1 LARRQQGSWFWASR
15 IPAVDAVGVLPGGE
29 AGARRKQCAGV
40 AVACH
45 DVNGVVW
52 LARREA
58 RRDTGGVAVLAASWK
73 GGIGGWVAA
82 RMDDGVG
89 SGGGCW
95 YF

>member
-1 LARRQQGSWFWASR
+1 MTRRQQGSRFWASR

-29 AGARRKQCAGV
+29 AGARWKQCAGV
-40 AVACH
+40 AVARH
-45 DVNGVVW
+45 DIGRVMW

-58 RRDTGGVAVLAASWK
+58 QRDAGGMAVLAASWK

-82 RMDDGVG
+82 RVDDGVG
-89 SGGGCW
+89 SGGSCW